1 MPRTQQALRLLRP
14 TDGRG
19 QAPQTVTQTE
29 GYCHYFTEVGI
40 GEKFTATPRPQPNQ
54 WAVLARALEP
64 CRTQPPACSWTP
76 QLTC

>member
-40 GEKFTATPRPQPNQ
+40 REKFTATSRPQPNQ

-64 CRTQPPACSWTP
+64 CRTQLPACFLGP
-76 QLTC
+76 QLIH